1 MLDVSFI
8 ITFLLAQIIDLVL
21 PGSNFQLDSLN
32 GPTRW
37 PIPGAFKT

>member
-21 PGSNFQLDSLN
+21 QGSDFQLDSLN

-37 PIPGAFKT
+37 PIPGADKR